1 MPSTKFLLL
10 TAILL
15 APLLLAGCNTV
26 NGAGKDVGAAGAG
39 ISDTAQKVQ
48 QKL

>member
-1 MPSTKFLLL
+1 MPSTKFVLL

-26 NGAGKDVGAAGAG
+26 SGAGQDIGNAGAG
-39 ISDTAQKVQ
+39 ISNTAQKVQ

>member
-1 MPSTKFLLL
+1 MPSIKFLLL

-26 NGAGKDVGAAGAG
+26 HGMGQDIGNAGTG
-39 ISDTAQKVQ
+39 ISNTAQKVQ
-48 QKL
+48 QKM